1 MNPHIALRSA
11 DTPKL
16 IRCRIYLEICSTSWQ
31 FSPVRNSI
39 ISFWLVIKAALSTIR
54 ESQRMKMRQSVLF
67 RYQAPVPLLQ
77 ESSRTKKY
85 GKEDR
90 NQYTEEEEERSLR
103 SLRRS
108 WQGGI
113 KRGSKIYAPYPE
125 NDARGQQV
133 LWMAERMLL
142 SEEIVAYL
150 QGPRAIGADVTA
162 GTYLNPTTFLFLI
175 SRPLFSYSSQKTG
188 RLFSY

>member
-1 MNPHIALRSA
+1 
-11 DTPKL
+11 
-16 IRCRIYLEICSTSWQ
+16 
-31 FSPVRNSI
+31 
-39 ISFWLVIKAALSTIR
+39 
-54 ESQRMKMRQSVLF
+54 
-67 RYQAPVPLLQ
+67 VPLLQ

-90 NQYTEEEEERSLR
+90 NQYTEEEEERRERSLR

-113 KRGSKIYAPYPE
+113 KRGSKIYAPDPE

-150 QGPRAIGADVTA
+150 QGLRDIGRTLLQVPI
-162 GTYLNPTTFLFLI
+162 YILQRFCF
-175 SRPLFSYSSQKTG
+175 
-188 RLFSY
+188 